1 VNLIT
6 VFENKDIFIVLDA
19 LEIDVTNAT
28 VLDPEVKMI
37 SSVFNFIMSVV
48 EVVLS
53 DGEVD

>member
-1 VNLIT
+1 MNLIT

>member
-1 VNLIT
+1 MNLIT

-53 DGEVD
+53 DGGVD

>member
-1 VNLIT
+1 MNLIT

-28 VLDPEVKMI
+28 VLDPEVEMI

-48 EVVLS
+48 EVVPS
-53 DGEVD
+53 DGEVE